1 MTPELEYLRQACQI
15 ARRDSH
21 DPRTHVGAIL
31 VSRAGLPVYAANQ
44 IPPGVLRNLS
54 RTEPPRKYKFME
66 HAERNAIYAAAS
78 AGICTREATLYAP
91 WFSCADCAR
100 GIICAGIKEV
110 VGLASLRA
118 ATPERWERDIAM
130 AEQMMQ
136 EAGVVT
142 RWLSGVVGE
151 SIRFDDK
158 DIAV

>member
-1 MTPELEYLRQACQI
+1 MHELEYLRQACQI
-15 ARRDSH
+15 ARRESH

-31 VSRAGLPVYAANQ
+31 VSRRGIRVHAANQ
-44 IPPGVLRNLS
+44 LPPGVF
-54 RTEPPRKYKFME
+54 RTLARLEPPLKYAYME
-66 HAERNAIYAAAS
+66 HAERAAIYAAAA
-78 AGICTREATLYAP
+78 AGICTHGATLYAP

-130 AEQMMQ
+130 AEQMMN
-136 EAGVVT
+136 EAGVAT
-142 RWLSGVVGE
+142 RWLAGTVGE

-158 DIAV
+158 DISV

>member
-1 MTPELEYLRQACQI
+1 MTLELDYLKQACRI
-15 ARRDSH
+15 ARRESH

-31 VSRAGLPVYAANQ
+31 VSRRGVPVYAANQ
-44 IPPGVLRNLS
+44 LPPGVFRTLS
-54 RTEPPRKYKFME
+54 RLEPPAKYKFME
-66 HAERNAIYAAAS
+66 HAERNAIYTAAA
-78 AGICTREATLYAP
+78 AGICTHEATLYAP

-130 AEQMMQ
+130 AEQMMN
-136 EAGVVT
+136 EAGVAT
-142 RWLSGVVGE
+142 RWLAGTVGE